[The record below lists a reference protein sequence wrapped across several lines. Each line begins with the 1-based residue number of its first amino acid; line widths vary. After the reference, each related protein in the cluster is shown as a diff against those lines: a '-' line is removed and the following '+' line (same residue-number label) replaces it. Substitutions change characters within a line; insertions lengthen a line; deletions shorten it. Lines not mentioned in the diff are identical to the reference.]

1 MKDMAQRLQKILIAV
16 DTMVKEIARLDEL
29 AQHQAASTQEISAS
43 MNEISVSAESIRKV
57 SNELIQ

>member
-29 AQHQAASTQEISAS
+29 AQHQAASTQKISVS